1 MDEQYIVCKFGETL
15 TCGGG
20 QYLPQSIVSIYTI
33 GAFCAGVVLVLWFYH
48 TELKEDIK
56 ELKNKRDEQWK
67 IWWALQKSVINAEVE
82 SKKKKEVTKD
92 ASP

>member
-1 MDEQYIVCKFGETL
+1 MAL
-15 TCGGG
+15 R
-20 QYLPQSIVSIYTI
+20 
-33 GAFCAGVVLVLWFYH
+33 
-48 TELKEDIK
+48 EDIE